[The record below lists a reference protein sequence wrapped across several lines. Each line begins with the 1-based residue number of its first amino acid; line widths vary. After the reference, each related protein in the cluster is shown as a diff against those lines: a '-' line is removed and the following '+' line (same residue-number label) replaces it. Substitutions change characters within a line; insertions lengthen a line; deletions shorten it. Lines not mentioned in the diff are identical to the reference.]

1 MSRPHHDL
9 RVWQDAMRL
18 VTHLYAITSEF
29 PKDELFGLV
38 SQMRRAAVSVPSNIA
53 EGASRGGGQD
63 FIRFLLIARGSLS
76 ELDTQV
82 RIAENLGFIRD
93 AGLVISELEKLQ
105 VTLGSL
111 IKAQR
116 TRTST

>member
-1 MSRPHHDL
+1 MSRPHHGL

-18 VTHLYAITSEF
+18 VTHLYEITGEF

-53 EGASRGGGQD
+53 EGASRGSVKE

-93 AGLVISELEKLQ
+93 AGLLISEMEKLQ

-111 IKAQR
+111 IKVQR
-116 TRTST
+116 TRTAT